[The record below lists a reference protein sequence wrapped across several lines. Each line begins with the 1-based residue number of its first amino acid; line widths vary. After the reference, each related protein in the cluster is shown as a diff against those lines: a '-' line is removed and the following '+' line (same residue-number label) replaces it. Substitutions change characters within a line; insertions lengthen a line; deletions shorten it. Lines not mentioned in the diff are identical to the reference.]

1 MDVYSLRLTEGTIVQ
16 IRGERY
22 SLDRDHYPGATSR
35 YRAAFRLIWGDS
47 LPSNLPTCAVEIS
60 LWDEETGQLAYSF
73 ATTAATPAAALDVL
87 DQFDPCAYLPQGH
100 LQPHDLP
107 EVRTR
112 YDERAKRFRE
122 EALQLFG

>member
-1 MDVYSLRLTEGTIVQ
+1 MEVYSVRLTDGTIIQ
-16 IRGERY
+16 IRGDRY

-35 YRAAFRLIWGDS
+35 YRAAFRLICGDNLAS
-47 LPSNLPTCAVEIS
+47 ALPLCAVEVA

-73 ATTAATPAAALDVL
+73 AATADTPDAALAVL

-112 YDERAKRFRE
+112 YDERARLFRE
-122 EALQLFG
+122 EALQYFS

>member
-1 MDVYSLRLTEGTIVQ
+1 MDVYSLRLTDGTIIQ

-35 YRAAFRLIWGDS
+35 YRAAFRLICGDS
-47 LPSNLPTCAVEIS
+47 LPANLPLCAIEVA
-60 LWDEETGQLAYSF
+60 LWDEEAGQLGYSF
-73 ATTAATPAAALDVL
+73 ATTADTPAAALAVL

-100 LQPHDLP
+100 LQPNDLP
-107 EVRTR
+107 EVRAR

-122 EALQLFG
+122 EALQFFS